1 MELFINGVSSFK
13 KKEKRKIADTK
24 NGSIFIGAHRM
35 GRRVID
41 MDKYFKGAMNG
52 IRYYSRGLT
61 DIEIACLSKG
71 KTNCSPAKYYA
82 KPYNTQGCNRVEEEI
97 ETLEDCRKAI
107 NELLQDSILGNSLNG
122 GERFGKTIEDE
133 QIEKDYTNVPSA
145 CSYREVDA
153 QIVFNPHPNGRAHTS
168 LAPICRRNPKTKTK
182 LGCLP
187 KCLSNGKWSVA
198 APTCEKDWCH
208 PIFQEWNCCAQ
219 RTTEMKQNYYVEHH
233 KQTDGK
239 CPVNYG
245 DCNLDSECNQENYNT
260 AVCSQN
266 RDLNKIDVCIVDLDP
281 CTELGAVGP
290 LCIVKDLGKKVGI
303 DYNTIRDA
311 GLVRTLFFGGSILT
325 LGSIMGYYVCK
336 NRKANEEYRA
346 LLEEE
351 L

>member
-82 KPYNTQGCNRVEEEI
+82 KPYNTQGCNRAEEEI

-168 LAPICRRNPKTKTK
+168 LAPICR
-182 LGCLP
+182 
-187 KCLSNGKWSVA
+187 
-198 APTCEKDWCH
+198 
-208 PIFQEWNCCAQ
+208 